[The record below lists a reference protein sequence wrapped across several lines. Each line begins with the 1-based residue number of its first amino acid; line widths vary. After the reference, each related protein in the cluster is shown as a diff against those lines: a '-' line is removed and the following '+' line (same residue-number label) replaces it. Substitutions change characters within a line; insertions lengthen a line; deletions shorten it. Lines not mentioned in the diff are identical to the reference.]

1 MGGAPSRTVG
11 VFPVYYVEGITDQVT
26 SEDIDFAVEN
36 WRSLQDDTS
45 AAWLARKSAQLL
57 GVSDEEGGDGEGKTE
72 SCLVWFMDSFYM
84 RLFDVSP
91 SSKALF
97 HNKMRA
103 QGKAL
108 VGLLAVA
115 VSVLREPEKLI
126 PALEDLAKRHAK
138 YGVVASQYGTVG
150 EVLLWSLELV
160 LGTDFTAAHKHAW
173 LKIYCLML
181 KYIIPVAVEEERRIL
196 QKPSEDEHN
205 VVTVRRAGVE
215 KMLEAAGSVRTSTE
229 ENPTGAEL
237 PTASSSAAT
246 TTGDAAAAV

>member
-1 MGGAPSRTVG
+1 MAR
-11 VFPVYYVEGITDQVT
+11 
-26 SEDIDFAVEN
+26 EN
-36 WRSLQDDTS
+36 WKSLQDNTS
-45 AAWLARKSAQLL
+45 AAWMARKSAQML
-57 GVSDEEGGDGEGKTE
+57 GVCEDDGEE
-72 SCLVWFMDSFYM
+72 LSCMVWFMDAFYM

-97 HNKMRA
+97 QNKMRA

-115 VSVLREPEKLI
+115 VSVLREPAKLI

-160 LGTDFTAAHKHAW
+160 LGSDFTAAHKNAW
-173 LKIYCLML
+173 LKIYCYML
-181 KYIIPVAVEEERRIL
+181 KVIIPVAVEEERRIL
-196 QKPSEDEHN
+196 QKPSEEEHN
-205 VVTVRRAGVE
+205 VVSVRRAGVE
-215 KMLEAAGSVRTSTE
+215 KMLEVGAVRTSTE
-229 ENPTGAEL
+229 ENPTGAESI
-237 PTASSSAAT
+237 TASSSDAA

>member
-1 MGGAPSRTVG
+1 
-11 VFPVYYVEGITDQVT
+11 
-26 SEDIDFAVEN
+26 
-36 WRSLQDDTS
+36 
-45 AAWLARKSAQLL
+45 
-57 GVSDEEGGDGEGKTE
+57 
-72 SCLVWFMDSFYM
+72 MDSFYM

-91 SSKALF
+91 ASKALF

-115 VSVLREPEKLI
+115 VSVLRVPEKLI

-160 LGTDFTAAHKHAW
+160 LGTDFTSAHKNAW

-196 QKPSEDEHN
+196 QKPSEDEHK
-205 VVTVRRAGVE
+205 VVIVRRAGVE
-215 KMLEAAGSVRTSTE
+215 KMLEAGSVRTSTE
-229 ENPTGAEL
+229 ENPTAAEL
-237 PTASSSAAT
+237 PTASSSAAS
-246 TTGDAAAAV
+246 TTGDAATEV